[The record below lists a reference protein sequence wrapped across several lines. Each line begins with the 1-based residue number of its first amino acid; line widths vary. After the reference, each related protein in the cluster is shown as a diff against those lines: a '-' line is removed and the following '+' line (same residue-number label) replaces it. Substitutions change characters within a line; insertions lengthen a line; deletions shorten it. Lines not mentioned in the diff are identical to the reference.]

1 MPYCC
6 GGGLCLLYLYE
17 SVRFFELYC
26 EFAYYEGNSRVQL
39 GLYSGFHIQT
49 ITVGSW
55 TSLYMKT
62 VSHSVIC
69 APLVLH
75 APAAPVSDTTRG
87 KTIRDYRGQT
97 RNLVVA
103 Y

>member
-17 SVRFFELYC
+17 FVRFFELYC
-26 EFAYYEGNSRVQL
+26 EFVFEVNSRVQL
-39 GLYSGFHIQT
+39 ALYIGFHIQT

-62 VSHSVIC
+62 VSH
-69 APLVLH
+69 
-75 APAAPVSDTTRG
+75 
-87 KTIRDYRGQT
+87 
-97 RNLVVA
+97 
-103 Y
+103 